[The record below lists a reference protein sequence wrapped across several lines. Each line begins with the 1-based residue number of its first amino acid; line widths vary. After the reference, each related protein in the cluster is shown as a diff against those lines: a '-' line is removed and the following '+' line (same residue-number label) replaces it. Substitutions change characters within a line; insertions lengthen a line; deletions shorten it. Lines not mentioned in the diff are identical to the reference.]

1 MEREWRRQANPQ
13 VLFRGPV
20 GGEQAL
26 DIEFSIMKSLNLT
39 DHNIDQENHCFLYG
53 TRVIFVELEVKT
65 IGLR

>member
-26 DIEFSIMKSLNLT
+26 DIEFSIRKSLNLI
-39 DHNIDQENHCFLYG
+39 DHNIDAENIVFYTGQE
-53 TRVIFVELEVKT
+53 
-65 IGLR
+65 